1 MRLTLAALALTAVL
15 ALVALWQSERAG
27 RIAAVARAEIAEA
40 NAQALEDA
48 ARLHRAAMDR
58 WRREA
63 ERQAADAAAR
73 SAEADALRRRVR
85 TATPSEAAR
94 MGADALR
101 GRP

>member
-1 MRLTLAALALTAVL
+1 MRLTLAALTLAAVL
-15 ALVALWQSERAG
+15 ALAALWQWERAG
-27 RIAAVARAEIAEA
+27 RIAAVSRADLAEA
-40 NAQALEDA
+40 NALALEDA
-48 ARLHRAAMDR
+48 VRLHRAAMDR

-85 TATPSEAAR
+85 TATPTEAAR

-101 GRP
+101 GQP